1 MKSEQLKEDFVM
13 AKRGG
18 FPGMGMPGNMNNLM
32 KQAQKMQRQM
42 EENQKALEEKEF
54 TATAGGGAVEV
65 TVNGRHEAVSIK
77 MAPEIIDPEEPEM
90 LEDLIIAAFNESV
103 RKAND
108 AMEQGMER
116 AKGGLSIPG
125 LF

>member
-1 MKSEQLKEDFVM
+1 MKARIPGAQQGSNANMMKKIQQMQEEM
-13 AKRGG
+13 A
-18 FPGMGMPGNMNNLM
+18 
-32 KQAQKMQRQM
+32 QVQ
-42 EENQKALEEKEF
+42 EEVENSEF
-54 TATAGGGAVEV
+54 TSSSGGGAVEV
-65 TVNGRHEAVSIK
+65 TVNGRHEAISIK
-77 MAPEIIDPEEPEM
+77 MDPEIVNPEEIEI
-90 LEDLIIAAFNESV
+90 LEDMIIAAFNESV